1 MSIITFEEF
10 ARTHPLGKPSSS
22 GSYTHYFTP
31 KMGGAPVEGWV
42 HYQVMHFNSR
52 FPVEFCAGHCD
63 ILAALQEWIERV
75 PELAALLMVERPL
88 LIGDDFYV
96 TPNRMHP
103 TTLSAF
109 DNVTNERYPPE
120 APAELATMRTIF
132 REAASRVTEPRD
144 RLLTAILEREL
155 FPPDNCHTWFDD
167 DDLYFSVMDVAT
179 TYAEIDTWLDHE
191 EWWVHPAVDPP
202 ASVPPATPTR

>member
-1 MSIITFEEF
+1 MKPSTFAEF
-10 ARTHPLGKPSSS
+10 AKSHPLEAPGDS
-22 GSYTHYFTP
+22 GRYTRYVTP
-31 KMGGAPVEGWV
+31 VMGGVPVEGWT
-42 HYQVMHFNSR
+42 HYKVQHFNSE

-75 PELAALLMVERPL
+75 PELAALLMVEQPL

-96 TPNRMHP
+96 TPNHMHP

-132 REAASRVTEPRD
+132 RDAAARFTEPRD

-155 FPPDNCHTWFDD
+155 FPPDDWRTWFDD
-167 DDLYFSVMDVAT
+167 EHFRVMDVLT

-202 ASVPPATPTR
+202 ASAPPATPTR

>member
-1 MSIITFEEF
+1 MALNTFAVF
-10 ARTHPLGKPSSS
+10 LQSHPLEHPEDWGR
-22 GSYTHYFTP
+22 YTHYSSP
-31 KMGGAPVEGWV
+31 IKGGVSVEGWV
-42 HYQVMHFNSR
+42 HYQAMHFNSR

-75 PELAALLMVERPL
+75 PALAALLMVEQPL

-96 TPNRMHP
+96 TPNHMHP

-167 DDLYFSVMDVAT
+167 DDRHFSVMDVAT

-191 EWWVHPAVDPP
+191 EWWAYPAVEPP